1 MLQAYAGPVAESPLA
16 PWGVQLAG
24 NFSKDRAL
32 ASYARAKARHASLLS
47 DVAPMVIG
55 TRMRSRG
62 TRAFYRVRIPAATR
76 EAAGEI
82 CGKLRKAGG
91 ACVVLKS

>member
-1 MLQAYAGPVAESPLA
+1 M
-16 PWGVQLAG
+16 QLAG
-24 NFSKDRAL
+24 NFSKAIAL
-32 ASYARAKARHASLLS
+32 ATYARARTRHAAILS

-82 CGKLRKAGG
+82 CGRLRKAGG

>member
-1 MLQAYAGPVAESPLA
+1 MQV
-16 PWGVQLAG
+16 AG
-24 NFSKDRAL
+24 NFSKAVAL
-32 ASYARAKARHASLLS
+32 ASYARARARHASLLS

-76 EAAGEI
+76 EAATDI
-82 CGKLRKAGG
+82 CGKLRRQGG